1 MQQSLQ
7 NVWAAREIQ
16 NEPVKKPVKGHVF
29 KRLSIKGA
37 FSKIFSGGH
46 LSKKSFSR
54 PSVQLPKES
63 KVSPRLLLKR
73 TESATAERVEAA
85 SKRVFAFYD
94 ELTEVLARSKL
105 SLSEKKSRIATYLGA
120 LQVILEASVC
130 HGDLKPENI
139 LWDEN
144 CFVIS
149 DFNGAIVIDDVCEL
163 MNEKFRFENEE
174 EKNGIKRIVY
184 SLCDKNAKGLA
195 GISREH
201 IQKLI
206 SWKVL
211 TPAAFTA
218 CSKEAI
224 DDKNALVELREYLAT
239 KFLPDCSKGYA
250 SMHYYQKMSDAFWQ
264 CDKEKFKRACQAFD
278 LRAAGLTVYAI
289 LTGTYPPESETD
301 KAYYDTLEDSLKN
314 IGVSQKVVSIIRKM
328 AEPSDLDCVSI
339 EELKAVENEF
349 CGAKKQPADELKDDK
364 EKQNQLEASLR
375 RLTLNGLDDKTQ
387 VAKMKH
393 ALIEMVAQQFID
405 PEVGIPIKTCR
416 KLINK
421 AFDEYPDACEVQTK
435 IGDELYTTVLLLNPE
450 DLDDFDVV
458 IKQKAIGDG
467 ATLVAYKAFSLRFQ
481 KQVVI
486 KYPQEDVSPRE
497 AQNAEAILSKIG
509 VHEGVQEQVKR
520 YRLQRMEDYK
530 QVVIE
535 PFYKLRDFA
544 PCILGDLFCSKCS
557 IVKKPQVI
565 RAKLGEMDQKIRGV
579 FATKQQQE
587 NELNEFRNE
596 YGKMFAGIVGT
607 EKTKQLFED
616 YKVIID
622 RM

>member
-1 MQQSLQ
+1 M
-7 NVWAAREIQ
+7 
-16 NEPVKKPVKGHVF
+16 
-29 KRLSIKGA
+29 
-37 FSKIFSGGH
+37 
-46 LSKKSFSR
+46 
-54 PSVQLPKES
+54 
-63 KVSPRLLLKR
+63 
-73 TESATAERVEAA
+73 
-85 SKRVFAFYD
+85 
-94 ELTEVLARSKL
+94 ARSKL
-105 SLSEKKSRIATYLGA
+105 SPSEKKSRIATYLGA
-120 LQVILEASVC
+120 LQVILQASVC

-139 LWDEN
+139 LWDEH

-163 MNEKFRFENEE
+163 MKEKFRFESEE
-174 EKNGIKRIVY
+174 EKNGIKRIGY
-184 SLCDKNAKGLA
+184 SLCDKNPKGLG
-195 GISREH
+195 GINREH

-206 SWKVL
+206 DWKVL

-224 DDKNALVELREYLAT
+224 GDKNALVELREYLAT

-250 SMHYYQKMSDAFWQ
+250 SMLYYQKMSDAFWQ

-301 KAYYDTLEDSLKN
+301 KAYYDTLEDTLKN
-314 IGVSQKVVSIIRKM
+314 IGVSQTVVSIIRKM
-328 AEPSDLDCVSI
+328 AEPSDVECVSSD
-339 EELKAVENEF
+339 ELKAVQNEF
-349 CGAKKQPADELKDDK
+349 CGAKKHAADEVNEAK
-364 EKQNQLEASLR
+364 EKQTELEANLR
-375 RLTLNGLDDKTQ
+375 RLTLVGLDDKAQ
-387 VAKMKH
+387 VSKMKQ
-393 ALIEMVAQQFID
+393 ALIAMCAEQFID
-405 PEVGIPIKTCR
+405 PEVGIPLKTC
-416 KLINK
+416 KILIKK
-421 AFDEYPDACEVQTK
+421 AFKAYPDACEVQTT
-435 IGDELYTTVLLLNPE
+435 IGTEPFTTVLLLNPE
-450 DLDDFDVV
+450 DLDDYDVV

-467 ATLVAYKAFSLRFQ
+467 ATAVAYKAFSLRFQ

-520 YRLQRMEDYK
+520 YRLQRNEDYK
-530 QVVIE
+530 QVVVE

-565 RAKLGEMDQKIRGV
+565 RAKLGEMDQKLKSV

-587 NELNEFRNE
+587 AELNEFRNE

-607 EKTKQLFED
+607 EKTKQLFDD

-622 RM
+622 GVW